1 MAWVLFGITV
11 ALLAGIAFG
20 AAGLADI
27 KNIHNN
33 WDKRR
38 CDIAIIML
46 SMFLKPDDDP
56 RSASQFATDNF
67 SFCQSQLSK
76 DVLRL
81 MMMPLVKILMG
92 VLNAIKQMG
101 PVLNNV
107 RSMMANAAGSF
118 QKLLNQ
124 RQKTFQA
131 VQTAVGYSSYRIN
144 SIMGRMVAIIYSTVY
159 AGLSAFI
166 AFLNLKDFI
175 LKIVM
180 IIIGIL
186 MAIVIFLFLFL
197 APTIPLIIAVIVALS
212 SLGIAMGGAASA
224 FCVEPQALVKME
236 DGNLK
241 YLSEIQI
248 GDRLASHNDN
258 PNIVSGILYA
268 NSEEIP
274 LVSLYG
280 VKMSGSHRVYYNE
293 SCILA
298 QDHPD
303 ALPCKESVP
312 RLICLNTTTHHVPI
326 ISQKNILW
334 VSDWQEMESEEDKMW
349 YFMVNNMLNNNSH
362 PLTSFPT
369 CTPLHDIRTQV
380 FVKDQGWTPVHEVTI
395 GSYIQ
400 DQNQTYTRVEGIYYG
415 NIQSYIKQLK
425 PGWISDGTW
434 VLHGKVWKYMNLSQH
449 YYEKGTLIHQGCIL
463 VTKSGSYN
471 ILYDNMP
478 ITIRDFT
485 EVGMDHIDKTYK
497 MIDTLLQSKQAAKKV
512 NLQ

>member
-27 KNIHNN
+27 KNIQNN

-46 SMFLKPDDDP
+46 SMFLKPDEDP

-92 VLNAIKQMG
+92 VLTAVQQMG

-107 RSMMANAAGSF
+107 RSMLANAAGSF

-131 VQTAVGYSSYRIN
+131 VQMAVGYSSYRIN

-197 APTIPLIIAVIVALS
+197 APTIPLIIAVVVALS
-212 SLGIAMGGAASA
+212 SLGVAMGGAASA
-224 FCVEPQALVKME
+224 FCIEPQALVKME
-236 DGNLK
+236 DDTLQ
-241 YLSEIQI
+241 YLSEIKI
-248 GDRLASHNDN
+248 GDRLAPHGNH
-258 PNIVSGILYA
+258 PNIVTGILYA

-280 VKMSGSHRVYYNE
+280 IKMSGSHRVYYNE
-293 SCILA
+293 TCILA
-298 QDHPD
+298 QEHPD
-303 ALPCKESVP
+303 ALPCKEILP

-326 ISQKNILW
+326 VSQKNILW
-334 VSDWQEMESEEDKMW
+334 VSDWQEMETEEDKMW
-349 YFMVNNMLNNNSH
+349 YFMVNDMLNKKSL
-362 PLTSFPT
+362 PLTSLPT
-369 CTPLHDIRTQV
+369 CTPLHDIHGQV
-380 FVKDQGWTPVHEVTI
+380 FVKEKGWVPAHQVSI

-400 DQNQTYTRVEGIYYG
+400 DHNNEFTRVEGIYYG
-415 NIQSYIKQLK
+415 NVQSYLKQLK
-425 PGWISDGTW
+425 HGWVSDGTW
-434 VLHGKVWKYMNLSQH
+434 TLHHNSWKYMIHGEH
-449 YYEKGTLIHQGCIL
+449 YYEKGNVIQQGCIF

-471 ILYDNMP
+471 ILYDNQP

-485 EVGMDHIDKTYK
+485 EVGMENIHHTYK
-497 MIDTLLQSKQAAKKV
+497 MIDTLLQSKQATKKV